1 MRVPNPFANIHKVPP
16 VEGRIRISAF
26 LFIAAELALL
36 LLTLRQF
43 QIESSALLRLS
54 LLAFAGFAVHAFL
67 PMRYRLPF
75 FTLLSLAGILL
86 VFGLVQ
92 GAWLIALGLVLIAIC
107 HLPIAFGARVVVLV
121 VVGVVLAAQ
130 RASWLPA
137 PWSLAVWPILGSM
150 FMFRLIAYLYDL
162 KHERPEFSPWRVGSY
177 FFLLPNVCFPLFPVV
192 DYKNFRRSHY
202 AGDPYSTYQIG
213 VDWMARGV
221 LHLILYRVVYYYF
234 TVSPSE
240 IKGTGDLVQFIVAN
254 FLLYLRV
261 SGQFHFI
268 IGLLCLFGFRLPET
282 HHLYFLASSFT
293 DFWRRINIY
302 WKEFMQKIFYYP
314 AFFRLKRWGTTGA
327 LVASTLF
334 AFAATWLL
342 HAYQWFWLRGSF
354 LLTVPDTSFWAILA
368 LLVVVNS
375 LWEIRHGRQR
385 RLKPAAPTLAGAAWV
400 GVRTAATFSTIAV
413 LWSLWTADS
422 LAAWWGLMSEAVRP
436 VALPTNLLPTIMVA
450 ALAVATT
457 PAGVAKARTPWLG
470 VQFAGRST
478 VIAVATLLIMAL
490 AGLPA
495 VYTRLGTGAANFIL
509 SLRTGQLNRVDQA
522 MMERGYYEDLVR
534 VDRFNSQ
541 LWELYMNRPAVGWI
555 DVQGSGLARFT
566 GDFLQEELRP
576 GFRSMTKFGAIT
588 TNRWGMR
595 DRDYEQ
601 RPAPGTYRIAL
612 LGASSVMGWGVGDD
626 ETFEELLE
634 AQLNAAHPGG
644 YQQYEILNLAVP
656 GYQPPQQRVAVEKAL
671 QFEPRAV
678 YYVATGREAS
688 RSIDYLAEIVRK
700 RIAIPYPFLVDVTRK
715 AGIDAATEHSTAVRR
730 LRPHRN
736 EVLAWVYGEIV
747 ARCRER
753 GVLPVLIFLPQL
765 RGGEWEVETPDIL
778 KAAREAGFIVLDIS
792 DVYRGHDPVTLRLA
806 EWDEHPNA
814 AAHRLIAKRIHDAIS
829 PRTPELFAEAGKPAP
844 AR

>member
-1 MRVPNPFANIHKVPP
+1 MQP
-16 VEGRIRISAF
+16 VEGRIRLSAF
-26 LFIAAELALL
+26 VFIAAELGLL

-54 LLAFAGFAVHAFL
+54 MLAFAGFAVHAFL

-75 FTLLSLAGILL
+75 FTVLSLAGILL
-86 VFGLVQ
+86 VFGFAQ

-107 HLPIAFGARVVVLV
+107 HLPIAFGARVLVLLG
-121 VVGVVLAAQ
+121 VGLVLAAQ
-130 RASWLPA
+130 RANWLPA

-162 KHERPEFSPWRVGSY
+162 KHEKPEFSPWRVGSY

-202 AGDPYSTYQIG
+202 AADAYTTYQTG

-234 TVSPSE
+234 TVPATE
-240 IKGTGDLVQFIVAN
+240 VKGPGDLAQFIVAN

-282 HHLYFLASSFT
+282 HHLYYLASSFT

-314 AFFRLKRWGTTGA
+314 AFFRLKGWGTTGA
-327 LVASTLF
+327 LVASTIF
-334 AFAATWLL
+334 VFAATWLL

-354 LLTVPDTSFWAILA
+354 LLTLPDASFWAILA
-368 LLVVVNS
+368 VLVVINS

-385 RLKPAAPTLAGAAWV
+385 RLKPAAPTAAGAVWL
-400 GVRTAATFSTIAV
+400 GVRTAGTFAAIAL
-413 LWSLWTADS
+413 LWSLWTAES
-422 LAAWWGLMSEAVRP
+422 LAGWWGLMSEAVRP
-436 VALPTNLLPTIMVA
+436 VALPASLVPTIMVA

-457 PAGVAKARTPWLG
+457 PGGVAKVGAQRRGFSLG
-470 VQFAGRST
+470 GRST
-478 VIAVATLLIMAL
+478 VIAVATLLLMAL

-495 VYTRLGTGAANFIL
+495 VYTRLGTGVANFIL

-541 LWELYMNRPAVGWI
+541 LWELYMNRPAVGWL

-566 GDFLQEELRP
+566 GDFIQEELRP
-576 GFRSMTKFGAIT
+576 GFRSTTTFGAIT

-612 LGASSVMGWGVGDD
+612 LGASSVMGWGVGDE
-626 ETFEELLE
+626 ETFEALLE
-634 AQLNAAHPGG
+634 AQLNAGRPGRHER
-644 YQQYEILNLAVP
+644 YEILNLAVP
-656 GYQPPQQRVAVEKAL
+656 GYQPPQQRVALDKAL

-688 RSIDYLAEIVRK
+688 RSVDYLAEIVRK
-700 RIAIPYPFLVDVTRK
+700 RIAIPYPVLADVTRR
-715 AGIDAATEHSTAVRR
+715 AGIAPTTEHSTAVRR
-730 LRPHRN
+730 LRPFRN
-736 EVLAWVYGEIV
+736 EVLAWVYGDIA

-778 KAAREAGFIVLDIS
+778 KAARDAGFIVLDIS
-792 DVYRGHDPVTLRLA
+792 DVYRGHDPTTLRLA

-814 AAHRLIAKRIHDAIS
+814 AGHRLIAKRLHDSIS
-829 PRTPELFAEAGKPAP
+829 SRTGELFADAGNSRP